1 MAKKQTFIS
10 KLGKDKKNFK
20 FAKYI
25 KTFLSEKTGH
35 IKFLSRMIRL
45 EENENIDQALKREEE
60 ESSNILSFGEQV
72 TEEAQEETPAEETQ
86 EEVPVEEVQE
96 ETPAEEAPV
105 EEPAEEELK
114 EEQPAEETPAE
125 ETQEEAPSEEPTEEA
140 PAEESAPEEDSAEE
154 AEESSK
160 E

>member
-10 KLGKDKKNFK
+10 KLGKEKKNFK
-20 FAKYI
+20 FVKYI
-25 KTFLSEKTGH
+25 QTLPSEKTGH

-86 EEVPVEEVQE
+86 EE
-96 ETPAEEAPV
+96 
-105 EEPAEEELK
+105 
-114 EEQPAEETPAE
+114 
-125 ETQEEAPSEEPTEEA
+125 APSEEPTEEA

>member
-1 MAKKQTFIS
+1 MAKKQTFTS
-10 KLGKDKKNFK
+10 KLGKEKTNFK
-20 FAKYI
+20 FVKHI
-25 KTFLSEKTGH
+25 RTLVSEKTGH
-35 IKFLSRMIRL
+35 IKFLSRMLRI
-45 EENENIDQALKREEE
+45 EENENIDQALEREE
-60 ESSNILSFGEQV
+60 ESSNISSFGEQPAEE
-72 TEEAQEETPAEETQ
+72 TQEEAPEEEAQEETPAEE
-86 EEVPVEEVQE
+86 
-96 ETPAEEAPV
+96 AAA
-105 EEPAEEELK
+105 EEPAAEEEK

>member
-72 TEEAQEETPAEETQ
+72 TEE
-86 EEVPVEEVQE
+86 VPVEEVQE
-96 ETPAEEAPV
+96 ETSVEEAPV

>member
-1 MAKKQTFIS
+1 MAKRQTFTS
-10 KLGKDKKNFK
+10 KLGKEKTNFK
-20 FAKYI
+20 FVKHI
-25 KTFLSEKTGH
+25 RTLVSEKTGH
-35 IKFLSRMIRL
+35 IKFLSRMLRI
-45 EENENIDQALKREEE
+45 EENENIDQALEREE
-60 ESSNILSFGEQV
+60 ESSNISSFGEQPAEETQEEAPV
-72 TEEAQEETPAEETQ
+72 EEAQEETPAEEA
-86 EEVPVEEVQE
+86 
-96 ETPAEEAPV
+96 PA

>member
-10 KLGKDKKNFK
+10 KLGKEKKNFK
-20 FAKYI
+20 FVKYI
-25 KTFLSEKTGH
+25 QTLPSEKTGH
-35 IKFLSRMIRL
+35 IKFLSRMIRM

-60 ESSNILSFGEQV
+60 ESSNVLSFGEQV
-72 TEEAQEETPAEETQ
+72 TEE
-86 EEVPVEEVQE
+86 V
-96 ETPAEEAPV
+96 
-105 EEPAEEELK
+105 PAEEELK
-114 EEQPAEETPAE
+114 EEQPVEETPAE

>member
-1 MAKKQTFIS
+1 MAKRQTFTS
-10 KLGKDKKNFK
+10 KLGKEKTNFK
-20 FAKYI
+20 FVKHI
-25 KTFLSEKTGH
+25 RTLVSEKTGH
-35 IKFLSRMIRL
+35 IKFLSRMLRI
-45 EENENIDQALKREEE
+45 EENENIDQALEREE
-60 ESSNILSFGEQV
+60 ESSNISSFGEQ
-72 TEEAQEETPAEETQ
+72 PAEETQ
-86 EEVPVEEVQE
+86 EEAPVEETQE
-96 ETPAEEAPV
+96 ETPAEEAPA

>member
-72 TEEAQEETPAEETQ
+72 TEEVQEETSA
-86 EEVPVEEVQE
+86 EEVPVEE
-96 ETPAEEAPV
+96 PV
-105 EEPAEEELK
+105 EEELK

-125 ETQEEAPSEEPTEEA
+125 EAQEEAPSEEPTEEA

>member
-1 MAKKQTFIS
+1 MAKKQTFTS
-10 KLGKDKKNFK
+10 KLGKEKTNFK
-20 FAKYI
+20 FVKHI
-25 KTFLSEKTGH
+25 RTLVSEKTGH
-35 IKFLSRMIRL
+35 IKFLSRMLRI
-45 EENENIDQALKREEE
+45 EENENIDQALEREE
-60 ESSNILSFGEQV
+60 ESSNISSFGEQ
-72 TEEAQEETPAEETQ
+72 PAEETQ
-86 EEVPVEEVQE
+86 EEAPVEEAQ
-96 ETPAEEAPV
+96 EEAPA

>member
-1 MAKKQTFIS
+1 MAKKQTFTS

-20 FAKYI
+20 LVKYI
-25 KTFLSEKTGH
+25 QTLLSEKTGH
-35 IKFLSRMIRL
+35 IKFLSRMVRM

-60 ESSNILSFGEQV
+60 ESSNVLAFGEQP
-72 TEEAQEETPAEETQ
+72 EEETPAEEPT
-86 EEVPVEEVQE
+86 E
-96 ETPAEEAPV
+96 EEAPV
-105 EEPAEEELK
+105 EEELK

-125 ETQEEAPSEEPTEEA
+125 ETQEEAPVEEETPTEE
-140 PAEESAPEEDSAEE
+140 PAEEVSEEESAPEEDSAEK

>member
-45 EENENIDQALKREEE
+45 EENENIDQALEREE
-60 ESSNILSFGEQV
+60 ESSNISSFGEQ
-72 TEEAQEETPAEETQ
+72 PAEETQ

-96 ETPAEEAPV
+96 ETPAEEAP
-105 EEPAEEELK
+105 AEEVV
-114 EEQPAEETPAE
+114 
-125 ETQEEAPSEEPTEEA
+125 EEA
-140 PAEESAPEEDSAEE
+140 PAEEAPAEE
-154 AEESSK
+154 KS
-160 E
+160 

>member
-1 MAKKQTFIS
+1 MAKKQTFTS
-10 KLGKDKKNFK
+10 KLGKEKTNFK
-20 FAKYI
+20 FVKHI
-25 KTFLSEKTGH
+25 RTLVSEKTGH
-35 IKFLSRMIRL
+35 IKFLSRMLRI
-45 EENENIDQALKREEE
+45 EENENIDQALEREE
-60 ESSNILSFGEQV
+60 ESSNISSFGEQ
-72 TEEAQEETPAEETQ
+72 PAEETQ
-86 EEVPVEEVQE
+86 EEAPVEETQE
-96 ETPAEEAPV
+96 ETPAEEAPA

>member
-1 MAKKQTFIS
+1 MAKRQTFTS
-10 KLGKDKKNFK
+10 KLGKEKTNFK
-20 FAKYI
+20 FVKHI
-25 KTFLSEKTGH
+25 RTLVSEKTGH
-35 IKFLSRMIRL
+35 IKFLSRMLRI
-45 EENENIDQALKREEE
+45 EENENIDQALEREE
-60 ESSNILSFGEQV
+60 ESSNVSSFGEQPAEETQEEAPV
-72 TEEAQEETPAEETQ
+72 EEAQEETPAEEAPSEEIQ
-86 EEVPVEEVQE
+86 EE
-96 ETPAEEAPV
+96 A
-105 EEPAEEELK
+105 PAEEELK